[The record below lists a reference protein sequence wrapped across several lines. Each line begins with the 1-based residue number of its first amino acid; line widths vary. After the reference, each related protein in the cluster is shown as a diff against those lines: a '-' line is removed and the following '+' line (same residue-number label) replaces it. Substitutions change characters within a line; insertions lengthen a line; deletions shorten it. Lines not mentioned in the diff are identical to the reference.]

1 MFHLKNHKC
10 FSLRTG
16 IVSLIGVASLFDT
29 NPASAI
35 IITNGSFENNFT
47 GWETLGSASV
57 RTAGFGSK
65 PTDGSSYAQLD
76 TFLPQEQENFMELA
90 DFLELDITALDQ
102 IGNGKGEVFEGSA
115 IRTSFTAEAGDVI
128 NFDYNFLTDDF
139 GSEYFNDFAFVGI
152 SGQVNGLAD
161 TFSVLADSKTPF
173 VNETGFSTYSQT
185 IAGSGT
191 YTLTIGV
198 TDVGDGAF
206 DSGVLIDNVNVVRLE
221 APDPPPVPQPDP
233 PSVPQPDPPSI
244 PQPDPP
250 SIPQPDP
257 PSIPQPDPP
266 TSVPEPTSVLGLLAL
281 GAIGVRSKL
290 NKHKKKFEGTS
301 KTQS

>member
-65 PTDGSSYAQLD
+65 PTDGSFYAQLD

-90 DFLELDITALDQ
+90 DFLELNITALDNL
-102 IGNGKGEVFEGSA
+102 GTGKGEVFEGSA

-161 TFSVLADSKTPF
+161 TFSVLADSMTPF

-185 IAGSGT
+185 IVGSGT

-206 DSGVLIDNVNVVRLE
+206 DSGVIIDNVNVVRLE
-221 APDPPPVPQPDP
+221 PTDP
-233 PSVPQPDPPSI
+233 PSVPKPTDPPSV
-244 PQPDPP
+244 PKPTDPP
-250 SIPQPDP
+250 SVPKPTDP
-257 PSIPQPDPP
+257 PS
-266 TSVPEPTSVLGLLAL
+266 VP
-281 GAIGVRSKL
+281 
-290 NKHKKKFEGTS
+290 
-301 KTQS
+301 

>member
-1 MFHLKNHKC
+1 MFHLKKHKR

-29 NPASAI
+29 NPASAT
-35 IITNGSFENNFT
+35 IITNGSFENDFT

-57 RTAGFGSK
+57 RTAGFGSQ
-65 PTDGSSYAQLD
+65 PTDGSFYAQLD
-76 TFLPQEQENFMELA
+76 TFLPQEKENFLELA
-90 DFLELDITALDQ
+90 NFLELDITALDNLGA
-102 IGNGKGEVFEGSA
+102 GNGEVFEGSA
-115 IRTSFTAEAGDVI
+115 IRTTFTAEAGDVL
-128 NFDYNFLTDDF
+128 NLDYNFLTDDF
-139 GSEYFNDFAFVGI
+139 GSDFFNDFAFVGI

-161 TFSVLADSKTPF
+161 TFSVLADSMTPF

-206 DSGVLIDNVNVVRLE
+206 DSGLLIDNVNVVRLE
-221 APDPPPVPQPDP
+221 PTDP
-233 PSVPQPDPPSI
+233 PSVPEPTDPPLV
-244 PQPDPP
+244 PKPTD
-250 SIPQPDP
+250 
-257 PSIPQPDPP
+257 P

-281 GAIGVRSKL
+281 GALGVRSQL
-290 NKHKKKFEGTS
+290 NKHKKKSEGTS
-301 KTQS
+301 KT